1 MSSPYKLA
9 HYLTRRL
16 NAVMQSQNCF
26 DTTEGLPI
34 DSRRVRRL
42 FAAPGKVAESGFLRR
57 EIADRMHERLSVV
70 KIAPQ
75 RVLDAG
81 CGEGADLPEL
91 RKRFPDAQVLGA
103 DASPGMLAEAS
114 VRYNAAPQRSGGLF
128 GKWRKKAGAGFS
140 LVCCD
145 FARLPLAGGAID
157 VLWSNLALHWHSRAD
172 QVFAE
177 WLRVLRTDG
186 VLMFSCFGPD
196 TLQEL
201 RAAFAEID
209 NYPHVLPFTEMHDL
223 GDMLVAAGFSSPV
236 LDREV
241 ITVTYGSVDK
251 LLADVRAFGGNALAN
266 RRHGLFGRQAR
277 KRIDQFFEERKNSD
291 GRFSLSFEII
301 YGHAFRPAP
310 AMTSNGEKIVHF
322 LPRG

>member
-1 MSSPYKLA
+1 
-9 HYLTRRL
+9 
-16 NAVMQSQNCF
+16 MQSPNCF
-26 DTTEGLPI
+26 DTAEGLPI
-34 DSRRVRRL
+34 DARRVRHL
-42 FAAPGKVAESGFLRR
+42 FAAPDKVAESGFLRR

-91 RKRFPDAQVLGA
+91 RKRFSDAQVLGA

-114 VRYNAAPQRSGGLF
+114 VRHNPAPQRSGGLF
-128 GKWRKKAGAGFS
+128 GRWRSGKTSTGFS

-145 FARLPLAGGAID
+145 FARLPFPDSAID
-157 VLWSNLALHWHSRAD
+157 VLWSNLALHWHSRPD
-172 QVFAE
+172 QVFSE

-201 RAAFAEID
+201 RAAFAAID

-241 ITVTYGSVDK
+241 I
-251 LLADVRAFGGNALAN
+251 AAGG
-266 RRHGLFGRQAR
+266 G
-277 KRIDQFFEERKNSD
+277 K
-291 GRFSLSFEII
+291 
-301 YGHAFRPAP
+301 
-310 AMTSNGEKIVHF
+310 
-322 LPRG
+322 